1 MADIVVERNGKLV
14 YMQSVN
20 TPDYPTAIVNPD
32 LSALQGVP
40 IKYWKIVAGA
50 VVEMTQSEKNVVD
63 AAIAAETDAAKSNY
77 QILTVIALAKA
88 LVKKGVL
95 TKAQIV
101 AEI

>member
-1 MADIVVERNGKLV
+1 MADIVVVINGKLE
-14 YMQSVN
+14 YIKSTN

-32 LSALQGVP
+32 LTALQGVP
-40 IKYWKIVAGA
+40 IKYWKILNGQ
-50 VVEMTQSEKNVVD
+50 VVEMTQSEKNAVD
-63 AAIAAETDAAKSNY
+63 TAEATELSTAKNNY
-77 QILTVIALAKA
+77 QLLTVIALAKA